1 MKVLIVSLY
10 YDPDLCQANGPIIRA
25 LCNDLT
31 DAGHEV
37 TVLTSFPHYNCR
49 AVWPEY
55 RRKLFQRDR
64 VGKVR
69 VIRSY
74 IYVPRTRSIFG
85 RILNYLSFNVT
96 STLAGLFTGRQDI
109 IFVMSPPLTVG
120 LTGFLLGLI
129 KRIPYCYNLQD
140 IWPEAAVRLGI
151 LRHPGVIRF
160 FERLE
165 KFIYRRSRRVF
176 AISEEFKQNLIAKG
190 IPQSKIE
197 VIPNFVDTAFI
208 RQLERDNPF
217 SIENGLTDKFVA
229 LYAGNIGLS
238 QGIEVILEAAEE
250 LRDREDILFL
260 VVGQGIRRD
269 GVVAEAARRGLRNIR
284 FLPLQPEK
292 DVPWLYASCDVAL
305 IPLKRDVTQTSLPCK
320 TYSIMAGARAFI
332 ASVDEGSHVW
342 RLAEHV
348 GCGVCVGP
356 EDGSALARAILKMK
370 DNPQLASQMG
380 LRGRRFVETHFSR
393 EANTTRY
400 RVALEAIAEAGIDPV
415 PDRSA
420 HSTEPLGDERAIR
433 NSTGLTGFIQ
443 D

>member
-1 MKVLIVSLY
+1 MKILVVSLY

-37 TVLTSFPHYNCR
+37 TVLTSFPHYNCDD
-49 AVWPEY
+49 VWPEY

-85 RILNYLSFNVT
+85 RILNYFSFNVT
-96 STLAGLFTGRQDI
+96 STLAGLLTGKQDV
-109 IFVMSPPLTVG
+109 IFVMSPPLTIG
-120 LTGFLLGLI
+120 LTAYVLGLI

-140 IWPEAAVRLGI
+140 IWPEVAVRLGI
-151 LRHPGVIRF
+151 MRNRGVTRF

-165 KFIYRRSRRVF
+165 KFIYSRSHKVF
-176 AISEEFKQNLIAKG
+176 AISEEFKHNLTEKG

-197 VIPNFVDTAFI
+197 VIPNFVDTGFI
-208 RQLERDNPF
+208 RPLDKNNRF
-217 SIENGLTDKFVA
+217 SLENGLGGKFVA

-238 QGIEVILEAAEE
+238 QGLEVILDSAEV
-250 LRDREDILFL
+250 LQNYDDVLFL
-260 VVGQGIRRD
+260 VVGQGINRD
-269 GVVAEAARRGLRNIR
+269 NLVAEAARRGLKNIR
-284 FLPLQPEK
+284 FMPLQPEK
-292 DVPWLYASCDVAL
+292 DVPLLYASCDIAI
-305 IPLKRDVTQTSLPCK
+305 IPLKRGIAQNSLPCK

-342 RLAEHV
+342 KLAEQV
-348 GCGVCVGP
+348 GCGVCVRP
-356 EDGSALARAILKMK
+356 EDGKALADILLKLK
-370 DNPQLASQMG
+370 DDPQLSSEMG
-380 LRGRRFVETHFSR
+380 LRGRRFVESNFSR
-393 EANTTRY
+393 EANTARY
-400 RVALEAIAEAGIDPV
+400 RIALESIVESRVNPV
-415 PDRSA
+415 SALSTEQLKEDRS
-420 HSTEPLGDERAIR
+420 IR